1 MRTVAIVGDSRGI
14 GAALRE
20 QLLRQGVRVIGVSRT
35 GVQRE
40 GGEHPNYQSLVFD
53 AVAHPCDFSG
63 FTDRL
68 DGLVYCPGTIKLKP
82 KIFNRTYTL
91 WIAKEYTISSGNS
104 LIGGSTIIKIVIG
117 SHIPGNLGKR
127 QLRH

>member
-20 QLLRQGVRVIGVSRT
+20 QLLDQGVRVIGVSRT

-53 AVAHPCDFSG
+53 AVEHPCDLSG
-63 FTDRL
+63 FADAL
-68 DGLVYCPGTIKLKP
+68 DGLVY
-82 KIFNRTYTL
+82 
-91 WIAKEYTISSGNS
+91 
-104 LIGGSTIIKIVIG
+104 
-117 SHIPGNLGKR
+117 
-127 QLRH
+127 